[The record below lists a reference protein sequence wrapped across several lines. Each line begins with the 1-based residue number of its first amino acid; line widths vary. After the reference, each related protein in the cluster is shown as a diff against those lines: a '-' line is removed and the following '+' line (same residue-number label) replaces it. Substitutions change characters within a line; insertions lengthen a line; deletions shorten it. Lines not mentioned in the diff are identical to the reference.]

1 MDLQEFNFNRQSK
14 KTNPTTHKGGV
25 LVKKL
30 YKKEPQHVVVETN
43 DGLLIDDFKLKYVVE
58 DSIKAKQVTSEDVE
72 VTVTFVAKSYEKRL
86 PE

>member
-1 MDLQEFNFNRQSK
+1 MIYLRERCAEMK
-14 KTNPTTHKGGV
+14 E
-25 LVKKL
+25 L
-30 YKKEPQHVVVETN
+30 YKKEPQHAVVETN

-58 DSIKAKQVTSEDVE
+58 DSINAKQLTSEDVE

>member
-1 MDLQEFNFNRQSK
+1 MIYLRERCAEMN
-14 KTNPTTHKGGV
+14 
-25 LVKKL
+25 KL
-30 YKKEPQHVVVETN
+30 YKKEPQHAVVETN

-58 DSIKAKQVTSEDVE
+58 DSINAKQLTSEDVE

>member
-1 MDLQEFNFNRQSK
+1 MIYLRERCAEM
-14 KTNPTTHKGGV
+14 
-25 LVKKL
+25 KKL
-30 YKKEPQHVVVETN
+30 YKKEPQHAVVETN

>member
-1 MDLQEFNFNRQSK
+1 M
-14 KTNPTTHKGGV
+14 
-25 LVKKL
+25 
-30 YKKEPQHVVVETN
+30 YKKEPQHAVVETN

-58 DSIKAKQVTSEDVE
+58 DSINAKQLTSEDVE